1 MLNPFQIFLN
11 VIKEKKIDKKW
22 YKQPH
27 EAFKNLPNSSKG
39 DAGEEFI
46 KRYVKILGFN
56 VEKIDRLGGIGDL
69 VNVKAGFTR
78 NFLLPQ
84 GKAKVATDANKAEIE
99 ERRAEFEKLAA
110 DSLSA
115 AEKRREA
122 IEALSIEITAK
133 SGTEG
138 KLFGSI
144 GNVDIA
150 SALTEAGVEVE
161 KREVRLPDGPLR
173 QAGEY
178 EITLHL
184 HSDVNAIAKVTI
196 IGEEEA

>member
-1 MLNPFQIFLN
+1 ME
-11 VIKEKKIDKKW
+11 VIL
-22 YKQPH
+22 
-27 EAFKNLPNSSKG
+27 F
-39 DAGEEFI
+39 
-46 KRYVKILGFN
+46 
-56 VEKIDRLGGIGDL
+56 EKIDRLGGIGDL
-69 VNVKAGFTR
+69 VNVKAGFAR

-115 AEKRREA
+115 AEKRRET
-122 IEALSIEITAK
+122 IETLSIEITAK

-150 SALTEAGVEVE
+150 SALAEAGVEVE

-184 HSDVNAIAKVTI
+184 HSEVNAVAKVTI

>member
-1 MLNPFQIFLN
+1 ME
-11 VIKEKKIDKKW
+11 VIL
-22 YKQPH
+22 
-27 EAFKNLPNSSKG
+27 F
-39 DAGEEFI
+39 
-46 KRYVKILGFN
+46 
-56 VEKIDRLGGIGDL
+56 EKIDRLGSIGDL
-69 VNVKAGFTR
+69 VNVKAGFAR

-99 ERRAEFEKLAA
+99 SRRAEFEKLAA
-110 DSLSA
+110 DALAA
-115 AEKRREA
+115 AEKRCEK
-122 IEALSIEITAK
+122 IEAMAISITAK

-144 GNVDIA
+144 GNMDIA
-150 SALTEAGVEVE
+150 SALNEAGVEVE

-184 HSDVNAIAKVTI
+184 HSDVDAVAKVTI
-196 IGEEEA
+196 IGDEEA

>member
-1 MLNPFQIFLN
+1 ME
-11 VIKEKKIDKKW
+11 VIL
-22 YKQPH
+22 
-27 EAFKNLPNSSKG
+27 F
-39 DAGEEFI
+39 
-46 KRYVKILGFN
+46 
-56 VEKIDRLGGIGDL
+56 EKIDRLGGIGDL
-69 VNVKAGFTR
+69 VNVKAGFAR

-122 IEALSIEITAK
+122 IEALSIEISAK

-184 HSDVNAIAKVTI
+184 HSEVNAVAKVTI

>member
-1 MLNPFQIFLN
+1 ME
-11 VIKEKKIDKKW
+11 VIL
-22 YKQPH
+22 
-27 EAFKNLPNSSKG
+27 F
-39 DAGEEFI
+39 
-46 KRYVKILGFN
+46 
-56 VEKIDRLGGIGDL
+56 EKIDRLGNIGDL
-69 VNVKAGFTR
+69 VNVKSGFAR

-84 GKAKVATDANKAEIE
+84 GKAKAATDANKAEIE

-110 DSLSA
+110 DSLSV
-115 AEKRREA
+115 AEKRREK
-122 IEALSIEITAK
+122 IEVLSIEITAK

-150 SALTEAGVEVE
+150 NAMTAAGVEVE
-161 KREVRLPDGPLR
+161 KREVRLPEGPLR

-184 HSDVNAIAKVTI
+184 HSDVDAVAKVTI
-196 IGEEEA
+196 IGEENE

>member
-1 MLNPFQIFLN
+1 ME
-11 VIKEKKIDKKW
+11 VIL
-22 YKQPH
+22 
-27 EAFKNLPNSSKG
+27 F
-39 DAGEEFI
+39 
-46 KRYVKILGFN
+46 
-56 VEKIDRLGGIGDL
+56 EKIDRLGNIGDL
-69 VNVKAGFTR
+69 VNVKSGFAR

-84 GKAKVATDANKAEIE
+84 GKAKVATDENKAEIE
-99 ERRAEFEKLAA
+99 TRRAEFEKMAA
-110 DSLSA
+110 DALAA
-115 AEKRREA
+115 AEKRREQIEVLA
-122 IEALSIEITAK
+122 ISITAK

-150 SALTEAGVEVE
+150 GALVEAGVEVE
-161 KREVRLPDGPLR
+161 KREVRLPDGPIR

-184 HSDVNAIAKVTI
+184 HADVNAIAKVTI

>member
-1 MLNPFQIFLN
+1 ME
-11 VIKEKKIDKKW
+11 VIL
-22 YKQPH
+22 
-27 EAFKNLPNSSKG
+27 F
-39 DAGEEFI
+39 
-46 KRYVKILGFN
+46 
-56 VEKIDRLGGIGDL
+56 EKIDRLGSIGDL
-69 VNVKAGFTR
+69 VNVKSGFAR
-78 NFLLPQ
+78 NYLLPQ

-99 ERRAEFEKLAA
+99 SRRAEFEKAAA
-110 DSLSA
+110 DERAA
-115 AEKRREA
+115 AEKRREQIA
-122 IEALSIEITAK
+122 ALTISITAK

-150 SALTEAGVEVE
+150 AALTEAGAAVE
-161 KREVRLPDGPLR
+161 KRDVRLPDGPIR

-184 HSDVNAIAKVTI
+184 HTDVDAVAKVII

>member
-1 MLNPFQIFLN
+1 ME
-11 VIKEKKIDKKW
+11 VIL
-22 YKQPH
+22 
-27 EAFKNLPNSSKG
+27 F
-39 DAGEEFI
+39 
-46 KRYVKILGFN
+46 
-56 VEKIDRLGGIGDL
+56 EKIDRLGGIGDL
-69 VNVKAGFTR
+69 VNVKAGFAR

-99 ERRAEFEKLAA
+99 TRRAELEKLAA
-110 DSLSA
+110 ETRSS
-115 AEKRREA
+115 AEKRREQ
-122 IEALSIEITAK
+122 IEALTIEITAK

-144 GNVDIA
+144 GNADIA
-150 SALTEAGVEVE
+150 NALIEAGVEVE
-161 KREVRLPDGPLR
+161 KRDVRLPEGPLR

-184 HSDVNAIAKVTI
+184 HTDVDAVAKVTI

>member
-1 MLNPFQIFLN
+1 ME
-11 VIKEKKIDKKW
+11 VIL
-22 YKQPH
+22 
-27 EAFKNLPNSSKG
+27 F
-39 DAGEEFI
+39 
-46 KRYVKILGFN
+46 
-56 VEKIDRLGGIGDL
+56 EKIDRLGSIGDL
-69 VNVKAGFTR
+69 VNVKAGFAR

-99 ERRAEFEKLAA
+99 SRRAELEKLAA
-110 DSLSA
+110 ETLGS
-115 AEKRREA
+115 AEKRREQ

-144 GNVDIA
+144 GNIDIA
-150 SALTEAGVEVE
+150 KALTEAGVEVE
-161 KREVRLPDGPLR
+161 KRDVRLPDGPIR

-184 HSDVNAIAKVTI
+184 HTDVDAVAKVTI

>member
-1 MLNPFQIFLN
+1 ME
-11 VIKEKKIDKKW
+11 VIL
-22 YKQPH
+22 
-27 EAFKNLPNSSKG
+27 F
-39 DAGEEFI
+39 
-46 KRYVKILGFN
+46 
-56 VEKIDRLGGIGDL
+56 EKIDRLGGIGDL
-69 VNVKAGFTR
+69 VNVKAGFAR

-99 ERRAEFEKLAA
+99 DRRAEFEKLAA

-115 AEKRREA
+115 AEKRREK
-122 IEALSIEITAK
+122 IEVLSLEITAK

-150 SALTEAGVEVE
+150 SAITEAGVEVE

-184 HSDVNAIAKVTI
+184 HSDVDAVVKVTI